1 MNKYITKNTLCAGV
15 NCPAATNCMRHTK
28 YLEAQESEMLMQVLN
43 QSHLN
48 ITSDGCQYLHIPQD
62 VTVAHG
68 FRKMYGS
75 MPRHSSLNLWK
86 SFPNCDSRRQF
97 YRLLSGE
104 VPLLPDYQTEILQFL
119 ASRHADIAL
128 GFDSYEEVTV

>member
-43 QSHLN
+43 QSRLN
-48 ITSDGCQYLHIPQD
+48 ITADGCQYIHIPHD
-62 VTVAHG
+62 VTVARG

-75 MPRHSSLNLWK
+75 MPRHSSLNLWQ
-86 SFPNCDSRRQF
+86 SFPDCFSRRQF
-97 YRLLSGE
+97 YRLLAGD

-119 ASRHADIAL
+119 ASRHADISL
-128 GFDSYEEVTV
+128 GFDDYEEVTV